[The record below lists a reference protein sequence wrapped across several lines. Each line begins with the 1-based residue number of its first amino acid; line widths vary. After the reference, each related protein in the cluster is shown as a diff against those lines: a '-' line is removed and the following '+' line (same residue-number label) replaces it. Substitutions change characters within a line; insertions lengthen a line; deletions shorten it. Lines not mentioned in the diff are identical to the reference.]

1 MSVTGFYDPPMSLS
15 VSLGLLS
22 CRIGL
27 GVVFMFHGAQKLF
40 SAFGGKGLEGL
51 TGMVGP
57 VIGPLVGIG
66 EFFGGLAVL
75 LGILSRFSAASL
87 IVIMAGAIVLVHGK
101 HGFAM
106 ANNGFEFNFVLIT
119 LALPILLA
127 GPGLIALAQALPRKL
142 KPWLE

>member
-27 GVVFMFHGAQKLF
+27 GAVFMFHGAQKLF
-40 SAFGGKGLEGL
+40 SAFGGQGLAGL
-51 TGMVGP
+51 SQAVGP
-57 VIGPLVGIG
+57 VVAPLVGVG

-75 LGILSRFSAASL
+75 LGLLSRFSAASL
-87 IVIMAGAIVLVHGK
+87 ILIMAGAIVMVHGK
-101 HGFAM
+101 FGFSM
-106 ANNGFEFNFVLIT
+106 ADNGFEYNFVLIT
-119 LALPILLA
+119 LAVPILLA
-127 GPGLIALAQALPRKL
+127 GPGRIALAQALPKKL